1 MTERIPVTI
10 WGATGFA
17 GAELLRIFARHPHFE
32 VIGAVSRS
40 KAGTSVG
47 AVHPHLRHVYN
58 DLTFISPE
66 DAASLSAAA
75 AFLALPHRASAIDN
89 LMKGAAGSAVQ
100 CANLMFG
107 LPETE
112 GLDMMPVYPA

>member
-1 MTERIPVTI
+1 MSDRIPVTI

-47 AVHPHLRHVYN
+47 AAHPHLRHVYN
-58 DLTFISPE
+58 EMTFISPP
-66 DAASLSAAA
+66 
-75 AFLALPHRASAIDN
+75 LPLIWSSWWRS
-89 LMKGAAGSAVQ
+89 
-100 CANLMFG
+100 
-107 LPETE
+107 
-112 GLDMMPVYPA
+112 

>member
-1 MTERIPVTI
+1 MSDRIPVTI

-47 AVHPHLRHVYN
+47 AAHPHLRHVYN
-58 DLTFISPE
+58 EMTFISPE
-66 DAASLSAAA
+66 EAAQLARSEYQTQIAAV
-75 AFLALPHRASAIDN
+75 L
-89 LMKGAAGSAVQ
+89 AAGWLTGEQAKE
-100 CANLMFG
+100 N
-107 LPETE
+107 
-112 GLDMMPVYPA
+112 PA

>member
-1 MTERIPVTI
+1 MSERIPVTI

-47 AVHPHLRHVYN
+47 AAHPHLRHVYN
-58 DLTFISPE
+58 EMTFISPE
-66 DAASLSAAA
+66 EARSFRPRFRSSPCPTAPRRRRPFAGSK
-75 AFLALPHRASAIDN
+75 RASASSTF
-89 LMKGAAGSAVQ
+89 LRTSAFV
-100 CANLMFG
+100 ARKSIKTG
-107 LPETE
+107 T
-112 GLDMMPVYPA
+112 A